1 MLALS
6 WSHPS
11 AAGVQKLLSLTWEQR
26 RSLVQLRG
34 VCLTALGT
42 IIEERNRIH
51 ALLTVRLHTPVPVPS
66 GLHRLSLGMARR
78 RVSLTP

>member
-1 MLALS
+1 M
-6 WSHPS
+6 PGP
-11 AAGVQKLLSLTWEQR
+11 AGAQKLLSLTWEQR

-51 ALLTVRLHTPVPVPS
+51 ALLTVRS
-66 GLHRLSLGMARR
+66 ALSPL
-78 RVSLTP
+78 S

>member
-1 MLALS
+1 M
-6 WSHPS
+6 PG
-11 AAGVQKLLSLTWEQR
+11 AAGAQKLLSLTWEQR

-51 ALLTVRLHTPVPVPS
+51 ALLTVRPPALLP
-66 GLHRLSLGMARR
+66 LS
-78 RVSLTP
+78 